1 MNMEALRFSETSDY
15 VILPTTQCNISGL
28 TFENGTVRLSRNV
41 LNIYQYKL
49 RNNPEERGLHMHRG
63 GNLKPRRIPNI
74 KSVGT
79 SNLTVRDEFVCGALR
94 ALR

>member
-1 MNMEALRFSETSDY
+1 MEALNFSETSEY
-15 VILPTTQCNISGL
+15 VRLPTIQCNIPGL

-41 LNIYQYKL
+41 VNIYQCTL
-49 RNNPEERGLHMHRG
+49 RNDPEKRGPHMHRSG
-63 GNLKPRRIPNI
+63 SLKPRRIPNI

-79 SNLTVRDEFVCGALR
+79 SNLAVRDEFVCGALR